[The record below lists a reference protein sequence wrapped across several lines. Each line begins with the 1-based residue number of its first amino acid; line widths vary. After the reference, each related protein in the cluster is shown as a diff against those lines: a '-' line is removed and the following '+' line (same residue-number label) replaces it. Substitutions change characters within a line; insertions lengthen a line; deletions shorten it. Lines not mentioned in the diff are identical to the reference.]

1 MMEQSNFVHLHVH
14 SQYSL
19 LDGAIRFEE
28 VLDLAKKYQMRAL
41 ALTDHGNMFG
51 AIEFYQTAIKHGIKP
66 IVGCEIYVSP
76 GTRFEKKGPEGMEGA
91 YHLTLLV
98 KNRTGY
104 FNLIKLVS
112 LAHLEG
118 FYYKPRVDKE
128 LLSKYNEGL
137 FALSGCLKGE
147 IAVHVSRGEMKKA
160 IQSAED
166 YRRIFDDRRFFIEI
180 QKNGVE
186 NQLLLNDRLF
196 EIGHQLS
203 IPLVATNDCH
213 YLHRKDVKAH
223 EVLLCIQTGKTL
235 QDKERMKFSS
245 DEFYF
250 RSPQE
255 MAELFQNTPEVITRT
270 VEIAEQCNLELRFD
284 EKHIPKVAVP
294 SGESPDSYL
303 EGLSRE
309 GLEKR
314 LISHQEDNDF
324 KDRSIKY
331 FARLEEELKIIKS
344 MGYSGYF
351 LIVADFIRF
360 AKNRGI
366 PVGPGRG
373 SAAGSLV
380 AYALNITDLDPIEY
394 DLIFERFLNP
404 GRKSSMPDVDVDFC
418 IEGRDE
424 VIQYVTDHYGKENVA
439 QIITFGKMQARAVIR
454 DVGRVMDLPYA
465 EVDRI
470 AKLIPGIP
478 LNITLEQALNQE
490 PQLKELI
497 KKDPRVE
504 SLFTV
509 AKSLE
514 GLTRHAS
521 THAAGVVISNKSLME
536 YLPLYRGQ
544 NGELMTQYP
553 MKEVEAIGLVK
564 FDFLGLKTLTV
575 VNHALQLIE
584 KNHGVKIVLS
594 LIPVD
599 DPMVFELL
607 ALGSTLGIF
616 QLESSGMRD
625 LLIKLKPENFREI
638 IALVALYRPG
648 PLKSGMVDEYI
659 KRKHGKE
666 IIRYDLPELKEILKD
681 TYGVIVYQEQVMRIA
696 SSLAHFS
703 LEDADVLRRAMSKKD
718 PKEME
723 MQKEKFLLGSKRNR
737 INPTKA
743 EKIFDLMAKFAEYGF
758 NKSHSAA
765 YALIAYQ
772 TAYLKAHYPLE
783 FMAALLTSEVQ
794 NADKILKYIAECR
807 EMGIEILPPEINES
821 DKNFTVVENK
831 IRFGLAAVKNV
842 GDAAIDAI
850 FMERND
856 KGKFKSLFDFCH
868 RVDLRKV
875 NRRVT
880 ESLVKCGAFDF
891 SKAHRSQM
899 LTILGDIL
907 EQSQTAQKK
916 KGEPQLSMLIDR
928 SRELKEEYPDM
939 DEFPENQLI
948 AFEKETIGFY
958 ISRHP
963 LSRYQEEIKKFT
975 NLDTSTLPKLQNGT
989 EVKICGL
996 VSGSKEIVT
1005 KKGDRMAFLTLE
1017 DMKGFIEVILFP
1029 EVFKAA
1035 LPYLRGG
1042 DPLLIKGILD
1052 LSDEHIK
1059 IKGTEVHSLP
1069 ELPSSPMKPL
1079 HLKIPISSSP
1089 SQLADLKEIIEAN
1102 QGSYKVFL
1110 HFINR
1115 NNREIIV
1122 ALSDRYQVNPSPIF
1136 KVAVQNL
1143 FKSSFI
1149 SFE

>member
-1 MMEQSNFVHLHVH
+1 MEHSKFIHLHLH

-19 LDGAIRFEE
+19 LDGAIRFGEAF
-28 VLDLAKKYQMRAL
+28 DLAKKYQMNAL

-51 AIEFYQTAIKHGIKP
+51 AVEFYQMAIKHGIKP
-66 IVGCEIYVSP
+66 IVGCEVYVSP
-76 GTRFEKKGPEGMEGA
+76 GSRFEKKTVEGTEGA

-128 LLSKYNEGL
+128 LLGKYNEGL
-137 FALSGCLKGE
+137 IALSGCLKGE
-147 IAVHVSRGEMKKA
+147 IAAHASGGEMKKA
-160 IQSAED
+160 FQSAED
-166 YRRIFDDRRFFIEI
+166 YRRIFNDRRFFIEI
-180 QKNGVE
+180 QNNGVE
-186 NQLLLNDRLF
+186 NQLLLNDRLL

-203 IPLVATNDCH
+203 LPLVATNDCH
-213 YLHRKDVKAH
+213 YLHRKDAKAH

-235 QDKERMKFSS
+235 QDSDRMKFSS

-250 RSPQE
+250 KSPQE
-255 MAELFQNTPEVITRT
+255 MADLFQNTPEAITHT
-270 VEIAEQCNLELRFD
+270 VEIADQCNLELRFE
-284 EKHIPKVAVP
+284 EKHIPKVTVP
-294 SGESPDSYL
+294 SGESLDTYL
-303 EGLSRE
+303 EKLSKE
-309 GLEKR
+309 GVEKR
-314 LISHQEDNDF
+314 LISHQEEKGF
-324 KDRSIKY
+324 KERSSKY
-331 FARLEEELKIIKS
+331 FARLEEELKIIES

-360 AKNRGI
+360 AKEKGI

-380 AYALNITDLDPIEY
+380 AYALNITGLDPIEY

-418 IEGRDE
+418 MEGRDK
-424 VIQYVTDHYGKENVA
+424 VIQYVTDKYGKENVA

-470 AKLIPGIP
+470 AKLIPSAP
-478 LNITLEQALNQE
+478 LNITLDQALNQE

-497 KKDPRVE
+497 KKDSRVE
-504 SLFTV
+504 SLFTT

-575 VNHALQLIE
+575 VDHATQLIE
-584 KNHGVKIVLS
+584 KNHGVEIKVS
-594 LIPVD
+594 EIPLD
-599 DPMVFELL
+599 DPKAFAVLGS
-607 ALGSTLGIF
+607 GSTLGIF

-625 LLIKLKPENFREI
+625 LLIKSKPENFKEI
-638 IALVALYRPG
+638 IALVALFRPG

-659 KRKHGKE
+659 KRKHGKDT
-666 IIRYDLPELKEILKD
+666 IRYDLPELKEILKD

-696 SSLAHFS
+696 SSLANFS
-703 LEDADVLRRAMSKKD
+703 LEDADILRRAMSKKD

-723 MQKEKFLLGSKRNR
+723 MQKEKFLEGAKRNR

-807 EMGIEILPPEINES
+807 EMGIIILPPDINES
-821 DKNFTVVENK
+821 DKTFTVVGNQ

-842 GDAAIDAI
+842 GEAAIDAI
-850 FMERND
+850 MMDREG
-856 KGKFKSLFDFCH
+856 KGKFKSLHDFCH

-875 NRRVT
+875 NRRVI
-880 ESLVKCGAFDF
+880 ESLIKCGAFDF
-891 SKAHRSQM
+891 SKAYRSQM
-899 LTILGDIL
+899 LTILGELL
-907 EQSQTAQKK
+907 EQSQWTQKK
-916 KGEPQLSMLIDR
+916 KGEPQLSMLIDH
-928 SRELKEEYPDM
+928 SRELKEDYPDI

-963 LSRYQEEIKKFT
+963 LSRYQEEIKKYT
-975 NLDTSTLPKLQNGT
+975 DLDTSALPRLQNGA
-989 EVKICGL
+989 EVRVCGL
-996 VSGSKEIVT
+996 VNALKEIVT
-1005 KKGDRMAFLTLE
+1005 KKGDRMGFLTLE
-1017 DMKGFIEVILFP
+1017 DMKGFVEVILFP

-1042 DPLLIKGILD
+1042 DPLLVKGTLD
-1052 LSDEHIK
+1052 LSEEHTK

-1069 ELPSSPMKPL
+1069 ELTFSTVKPFHLRIPLSSL
-1079 HLKIPISSSP
+1079 AP
-1089 SQLADLKEIIEAN
+1089 SQLTDLKEIILAN
-1102 QGSYKVFL
+1102 RGSSKVLL
-1110 HFINR
+1110 HFMGG
-1115 NNREIIV
+1115 NNREIVV
-1122 ALSDRYQVNPSPIF
+1122 ALSDRYMVDPSQNF
-1136 KVAVQNL
+1136 KVHLQNL
-1143 FKSSFI
+1143 FKSPLL